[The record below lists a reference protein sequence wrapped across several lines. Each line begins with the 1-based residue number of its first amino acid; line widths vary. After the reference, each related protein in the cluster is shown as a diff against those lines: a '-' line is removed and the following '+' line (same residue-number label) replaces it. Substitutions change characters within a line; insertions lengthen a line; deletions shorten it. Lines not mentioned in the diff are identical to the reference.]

1 MSLMTFECMQIA
13 MEQMKKCVCKIKLI
27 KLKHIQGT
35 GFFCKIPFPDINNRL
50 SVIIT
55 NNHII
60 NEELLNTK
68 GSKIIIDIKEE
79 DSLKEISLDNR
90 ITFTNREYD
99 ITLIEIK
106 ETDNINNYLEL
117 DDIIIDDILNNNNK
131 NMVYIDNE
139 VYIIEYP
146 EGKLS
151 ISSGQVTDI
160 FEDKKYKFF
169 HQCRT
174 KAGSAG
180 SPILNISNNKVI
192 GVHHSAVLNF
202 KNKRGKATFLNYPIK
217 EFIKIANH

>member
-1 MSLMTFECMQIA
+1 MSLMTFEFMQIA
-13 MEQMKKCVCKIKLI
+13 MEQMKKCVCKIR
-27 KLKHIQGT
+27 LKDIQGT

-50 SVIIT
+50 PVIIT

-99 ITLIEIK
+99 ITIIEIK

-151 ISSGQVTDI
+151 ISSGQVNDI
-160 FEDKKYKFF
+160 FEDKKYIFL

-192 GVHHSAVLNF
+192 GVHHSALLNF

-217 EFIKIANH
+217 EFIKIANHW

>member
-1 MSLMTFECMQIA
+1 MSLMTFELMQVA
-13 MEQMKKCVCKIKLI
+13 MEQMKKCVCKIKL
-27 KLKHIQGT
+27 KDFQGT
-35 GFFCKIPFPDINNRL
+35 GFFCKIPFPDINKRL
-50 SVIIT
+50 PVIIT

-79 DSLKEISLDNR
+79 DSLKEICLDNR

-139 VYIIEYP
+139 VYIIGYP

-151 ISSGQVTDI
+151 ISSGQVNDI
-160 FEDKKYKFF
+160 FEDKKYIFL

-192 GVHHSAVLNF
+192 GVHHSTLLKF
-202 KNKRGKATFLNYPIK
+202 KKKRGKATFLNYPIK
-217 EFIKIANH
+217 EFIKIANHW

>member
-1 MSLMTFECMQIA
+1 MSLMTFEFMQIA
-13 MEQMKKCVCKIKLI
+13 MEQMKKCVCKIKL
-27 KLKHIQGT
+27 KDIQGT
-35 GFFCKIPFPDINNRL
+35 GFFSKIPFPDINKRL
-50 SVIIT
+50 PVIIT

-131 NMVYIDNE
+131 NMVYVDNE
-139 VYIIEYP
+139 VYIIGYP

-151 ISSGQVTDI
+151 ISSGQVNDI
-160 FEDKKYKFF
+160 FEDKKYIFL

-174 KAGSAG
+174 KVGSAG

-192 GVHHSAVLNF
+192 GVHHSALLNF
-202 KNKRGKATFLNYPIK
+202 KNKNGKATFLNYPIK

>member
-1 MSLMTFECMQIA
+1 MSLMTFELMQVA
-13 MEQMKKCVCKIKLI
+13 MEQMKKCVCKIKL
-27 KLKHIQGT
+27 KDIQGT

-117 DDIIIDDILNNNNK
+117 DELIVDDILNNNNK
-131 NMVYIDNE
+131 NMAYVDNE

-202 KNKRGKATFLNYPIK
+202 ENKRGKATFLNYPIK
-217 EFIKIANH
+217 EFIKITNH

>member
-1 MSLMTFECMQIA
+1 MSLMTFECIQVV
-13 MEQMKKCVCKIKLI
+13 MEQMKKCVCKIKL
-27 KLKHIQGT
+27 KNIQGT
-35 GFFCKIPFPDINNRL
+35 GFFCKIPFPDINKRL
-50 SVIIT
+50 PVIIT

-151 ISSGQVTDI
+151 ISSGQVNDI
-160 FEDKKYKFF
+160 FEDKKYIFL

-192 GVHHSAVLNF
+192 GVHHSALHNP
-202 KNKRGKATFLNYPIK
+202 KNNRRKATFLNYPIK

>member
-13 MEQMKKCVCKIKLI
+13 MEQMKKCVCKIR
-27 KLKHIQGT
+27 LKDIQGT

-55 NNHII
+55 NNHVI

-68 GSKIIIDIKEE
+68 GSKIAVEIKEE
-79 DSLKEISLDNR
+79 NSLKKICLDNR

-99 ITLIEIK
+99 ITIIEIK

-117 DDIIIDDILNNNNK
+117 DELIVDDILNNNNK
-131 NMVYIDNE
+131 NMAYVDNE

-192 GVHHSAVLNF
+192 GVHQSALHNP
-202 KNKRGKATFLNYPIK
+202 KNNRRKATFLNYPIK
-217 EFIKIANH
+217 EFIKIANHW

>member
-1 MSLMTFECMQIA
+1 MTFECIQVA
-13 MEQMKKCVCKIKLI
+13 MEQMKKCVCKIKL
-27 KLKHIQGT
+27 KDIQGT

-68 GSKIIIDIKEE
+68 GAKIIIDFKEE
-79 DSLKEISLDNR
+79 DSLKEINLDNR

-117 DDIIIDDILNNNNK
+117 DELIVDDILNNNNK
-131 NMVYIDNE
+131 NMAYVDNE

>member
-1 MSLMTFECMQIA
+1 MSLMTFECMQSA
-13 MEQMKKCVCKIKLI
+13 MEQMKKCVCKIR
-27 KLKHIQGT
+27 LKDIQGT
-35 GFFCKIPFPDINNRL
+35 GFFCKIPFPDINKRL
-50 SVIIT
+50 PVIIT
-55 NNHII
+55 NNHVI

-117 DDIIIDDILNNNNK
+117 HDIIIDDILNNNNK

-151 ISSGQVTDI
+151 ISSGQVNDI
-160 FEDKKYKFF
+160 FEDKKYIFV

-174 KAGSAG
+174 KVGSAG

-217 EFIKIANH
+217 EFIKFANHW

>member
-1 MSLMTFECMQIA
+1 
-13 MEQMKKCVCKIKLI
+13 MKNYYI
-27 KLKHIQGT
+27 
-35 GFFCKIPFPDINNRL
+35 
-50 SVIIT
+50 
-55 NNHII
+55 
-60 NEELLNTK
+60 NTK

-99 ITLIEIK
+99 ITIIEIK

-117 DDIIIDDILNNNNK
+117 DELIVDDILNNNNK
-131 NMVYIDNE
+131 NMAYVDNE

-192 GVHHSAVLNF
+192 GVHHSALHNP
-202 KNKRGKATFLNYPIK
+202 KNNRRKATFLNYPIK
-217 EFIKIANH
+217 EFIKIANHW